1 MLLNN
6 RVVGF
11 WPALPTKEKIALHWT
26 VMNCVYVMCMAHMAR
41 MGREIYHWYM
51 RVCDKLQGVSTPNQ
65 TPPHHFFFGFQLRF
79 PSIPSHPSH
88 PKFRKYS
95 LLNQHNYGKSPFLM
109 DKPTVNE
116 PFSIANCKKLPEGNP
131 NQQTQHET
139 WSIGATKFSRSIGR
153 WISASCSVCETS
165 CPSLEAS
172 CSLSEVSWSRWA
184 ASSSCGGCKLPLFAA
199 EMATLVTLQIA
210 CFCSVLRNV
219 VFCNFERKKCLE
231 VFSLQND

>member
-1 MLLNN
+1 
-6 RVVGF
+6 
-11 WPALPTKEKIALHWT
+11 
-26 VMNCVYVMCMAHMAR
+26 
-41 MGREIYHWYM
+41 M

-139 WSIGATKFSRSIGR
+139 
-153 WISASCSVCETS
+153 
-165 CPSLEAS
+165 
-172 CSLSEVSWSRWA
+172 
-184 ASSSCGGCKLPLFAA
+184 
-199 EMATLVTLQIA
+199 
-210 CFCSVLRNV
+210 
-219 VFCNFERKKCLE
+219 
-231 VFSLQND
+231 